1 MIKSEVKN
9 QAGNMSFAFGE
20 YLREIEKLYEFKL
33 VFGISGNFLKTEK
46 WNSGKNGKKLWEKV
60 KTH

>member
-20 YLREIEKLYEFKL
+20 YLRGIEELYKFKL

-46 WNSGKNGKKLWEKV
+46 WKKKIFRFWNS
-60 KTH
+60 